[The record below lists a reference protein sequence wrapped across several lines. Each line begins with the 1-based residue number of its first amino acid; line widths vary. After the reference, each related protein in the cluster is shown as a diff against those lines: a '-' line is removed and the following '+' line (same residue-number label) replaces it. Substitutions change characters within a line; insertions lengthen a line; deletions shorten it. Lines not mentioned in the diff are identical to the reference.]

1 MPPHCGTVGGSA
13 MSWQAWFTLGVVA
26 LCFGLLARNRA
37 PPDIA
42 MAGGLTLLLVSG
54 VLTPAQALAGF
65 ANEGMVTVGVL
76 YVVVTGVRET
86 GGIGWIVQRVLGQP
100 RSTRHAQ
107 FKLMVPTAVI
117 SAFLNNTPV
126 VAMFIP
132 AVKDWAKRYRLS
144 VSSLMIPLSYA
155 AILGGTCTLIGT
167 STNLVVNGLLL
178 SETGLGGLAMFDI
191 ARIGVP
197 VLLVALVYVLVAS
210 KWLLPERQPVISQF
224 TNAREYTVQ
233 MLVEADSPL
242 IGQTITQAGLR
253 HLPGL
258 YLIEV
263 ERQGRAIPAVSP
275 DERLAGNDRLLFAGI
290 VESIVDLQKIRG
302 LQPATDQVLKI
313 DSPREERRL
322 IEAVVSN
329 TCPVVG
335 KSIREGRFRDVYN
348 AAIVGVARNGQRL
361 KEKIGD
367 IVLRAGDTLLL
378 VTRPSFVE
386 QQHNSRD
393 FFLVSLV
400 EDTAPMRHDKA
411 VTATVILLGM
421 VLVAASGLLSMLQA
435 AMLAAGLMIIT
446 RCTQGRIARR
456 AVDWQVLVVI
466 GASFGIGNALQTTGA
481 AQVIAAGL
489 ISLTGDT
496 PEYALAAVFIA
507 TALFTAVATNN
518 VAAVVMFP
526 IALATAKSLDASF
539 MPFAITIMMAASASF
554 ATPIGYQTNLMVY
567 GVGGYRFNDY
577 VRIGVP
583 LTVLVGLV
591 TVLLAPL
598 WWPF

>member
-1 MPPHCGTVGGSA
+1 
-13 MSWQAWFTLGVVA
+13 MSWEAWFTLAVVA
-26 LCFGLLARNRA
+26 LCFGLLVRNRA

-42 MAGGLTLLLVSG
+42 MAGGLTLLLISG

-76 YVVVTGVRET
+76 YVVVTGIRET
-86 GGIGWIVQRVLGQP
+86 GGIGWIVQKVLGQP
-100 RSTRHAQ
+100 RSLGHAQ
-107 FKLMVPTAVI
+107 LKMMVPTALM

-132 AVKDWAKRYRLS
+132 AVKDWAKRHRLS

-155 AILGGTCTLIGT
+155 AIIGGTCTLIGT

-178 SETGLGGLAMFDI
+178 SETGGAGLGMFDI
-191 ARIGVP
+191 ARVGVP
-197 VLLVALVYVLVAS
+197 ALLVALLYVVLAS

-224 TNAREYTVQ
+224 DNAREYTVQ
-233 MLVEADSPL
+233 MSVEANSPL
-242 IGQTITQAGLR
+242 VGTTITEAGLR
-253 HLPGL
+253 QLPGL

-263 ERQGRAIPAVSP
+263 ERRGRVIPAVP
-275 DERLAGNDRLLFAGI
+275 PEERLEADDRLLFAGV
-290 VESIVDLQKIRG
+290 VESIVDLHKIRG
-302 LQPATDQVLKI
+302 LRPATDQVLKI
-313 DSPREERRL
+313 DTPRDERRL

-335 KSIREGRFRDVYN
+335 KSIRQGRFRDVYN
-348 AAIVGVARNGQRL
+348 AAIVGVARNGQRI
-361 KEKIGD
+361 KQKIGD
-367 IVLRAGDTLLL
+367 IVLRPGDTLLL
-378 VTRPSFVE
+378 VTRPSFAE
-386 QQHNSRD
+386 QQRNSRD

-400 EDTAPMRHDKA
+400 EDTEPMRHDKA
-411 VTATVILLGM
+411 LAATLILLGM
-421 VLVAASGLLSMLQA
+421 VLLVASGLLSMLQA
-435 AMLAAGLMIIT
+435 AMLAAGLMIVT
-446 RCTQGRIARR
+446 RCTRGRIARR

-466 GASFGIGNALQTTGA
+466 GASFGIGTALQATGA
-481 AQVIAAGL
+481 AQTIAASL
-489 ISLTGDT
+489 IALTGDT
-496 PEYALAAVFIA
+496 PVYALASIYLI
-507 TALFTAVATNN
+507 TALFSAVITNN

-526 IALATAKSLDASF
+526 IALAAADTLQVSF
-539 MPFAITIMMAASASF
+539 TPFAISIMMAASASF

-577 VRIGVP
+577 LRMGVP

>member
-1 MPPHCGTVGGSA
+1 
-13 MSWQAWFTLGVVA
+13 MSWEAWFTLGVVA
-26 LCFGLLARNRA
+26 LCFGLLARNRT
-37 PPDIA
+37 PPDIT

-76 YVVVTGVRET
+76 YVVVTGFRET
-86 GGIGWIVQRVLGQP
+86 GGIAWIVQRVLGQP

-107 FKLMVPTAVI
+107 LRLMVPAAVI

-132 AVKDWAKRYRLS
+132 AVKDWAKRYGLS

-155 AILGGTCTLIGT
+155 AIVGGTCTLIGT
-167 STNLVVNGLLL
+167 STNLVVNGLLI
-178 SETGLGGLAMFDI
+178 SDTNLGGMAMFDI

-197 VLLVALVYVLVAS
+197 ALVVTLVYVVVAS
-210 KWLLPERQPVISQF
+210 KWLLPQRQPVISQF
-224 TNAREYTVQ
+224 SNAREYTVQ
-233 MLVEADSPL
+233 MSVAAHSPL
-242 IGQTITQAGLR
+242 IGESIAQAGLR

-258 YLIEV
+258 YLIEI
-263 ERQGRAIPAVSP
+263 ERKGRVIPAVSP
-275 DERLAGNDRLLFAGI
+275 DERLEKDDRLLFAGI

-302 LQPATDQVLKI
+302 LEPATDQVLKI

-329 TCPVVG
+329 SCPLVG
-335 KSIREGRFRDVYN
+335 KSIRDGRFRDVYN

-378 VTRPSFVE
+378 VTRPSFVD

-393 FFLVSLV
+393 FFLVSLL
-400 EDTAPMRHDKA
+400 EDTDPMRHDKA
-411 VTATVILLGM
+411 LTATLILLGM
-421 VLVAASGLLSMLQA
+421 VVVAASGVLSMLQA
-435 AMLAAGLMIIT
+435 AMLAAGLMILT
-446 RCTQGRIARR
+446 RCTRGRIARR

-481 AQVIAAGL
+481 AQVIAESL
-489 ISLTGDT
+489 IGITGDAPHYT
-496 PEYALAAVFIA
+496 LAAVFA
-507 TALFTAVATNN
+507 VTALFTAVATNN

-526 IALATAKSLDASF
+526 IALATAKALEISF
-539 MPFAITIMMAASASF
+539 MPFAATIMVAASASF

-577 VRIGVP
+577 MRIGIP
-583 LTVLVGLV
+583 LTLLIGLV
-591 TVLLAPL
+591 TVLIAPL

>member
-1 MPPHCGTVGGSA
+1 L
-13 MSWQAWFTLGVVA
+13 WQWNRVDVLGDMNWEAWYTLGVVGM
-26 LCFGLLARNRA
+26 CFGLLARNRA
-37 PPDIA
+37 PPDLT

-54 VLTPAQALAGF
+54 VLSPAQALAGF
-65 ANEGMVTVGVL
+65 ANEGMITVGVL

-86 GGIGWIVQRVLGQP
+86 GGIAWIVQKVLGQP

-107 FKLMVPTAVI
+107 LKLMVPTAI
-117 SAFLNNTPV
+117 FSAFLNNTPV

-144 VSSLMIPLSYA
+144 VSALMMPLSFA
-155 AILGGTCTLIGT
+155 AIVGGLCTLIGT
-167 STNLVVNGLLL
+167 STNLVVNGLLM
-178 SETGLGGLAMFDI
+178 SETELGSLGMFDI
-191 ARIGVP
+191 ARVGVP
-197 VLLVALVYVLVAS
+197 VLLVTLLFILVTS

-224 TNAREYTVQ
+224 SDAREYTVQ
-233 MLVEADSPL
+233 MSVEADSPL
-242 IGQTITQAGLR
+242 AGMTITEAGLR

-258 YLIEV
+258 YLIEI
-263 ERQGRAIPAVSP
+263 ERQGRVIPAVSP
-275 DERLAGNDRLLFAGI
+275 DERLEGGDLLLFAGI

-302 LQPATDQVLKI
+302 LVPATDQVTKI

-329 TCPVVG
+329 TCPMVG
-335 KSIREGRFRDVYN
+335 KSIRDGRFRDVYN

-361 KEKIGD
+361 REKIGD

-400 EDTAPMRHDKA
+400 EDTGPVRHDKA
-411 VTATVILLGM
+411 LTAGLILLGM
-421 VLVAASGLLSMLQA
+421 VLAAAGGVLSMLEA
-435 AMLAAGLMIIT
+435 AMLAAGVMIIT
-446 RCTQGRIARR
+446 RCTRGRIARR

-466 GASFGIGNALQTTGA
+466 GASFGIGNALQSTGA
-481 AQVIAAGL
+481 AQAIAEGL
-489 ISLTGDT
+489 LSLTGDT
-496 PEYALAAVFIA
+496 PLLALGAVFAA
-507 TALFTAVATNN
+507 TALFSAVATNN

-526 IALATAKSLDASF
+526 IALATAGALQVSF
-539 MPFAITIMMAASASF
+539 MPFAITIMVAASASF
-554 ATPIGYQTNLMVY
+554 ATPIGYQTNLMVF

-577 VRIGVP
+577 LRIGVP
-583 LTVLVGLV
+583 LTVLAGLV

>member
-1 MPPHCGTVGGSA
+1 V
-13 MSWQAWFTLGVVA
+13 SWEAWFTLGVVA
-26 LCFGLLARNRA
+26 LCFGLLARNRT
-37 PPDIA
+37 PPDIT
-42 MAGGLTLLLVSG
+42 MAGGLTLMLVSG

-86 GGIGWIVQRVLGQP
+86 GGIAWIVQRVLGRP
-100 RSTRHAQ
+100 RSTPQAQ
-107 FKLMVPTAVI
+107 LRLMVPTAAI

-155 AILGGTCTLIGT
+155 AIMGGTCSLIGT
-167 STNLVVNGLLL
+167 STNLVVNGMLT
-178 SETGLGGLAMFDI
+178 SETDLGALGMFDI
-191 ARIGVP
+191 AWVGVP
-197 VLLVALVYVLVAS
+197 ALAVGLVYVVLAS

-224 TNAREYTVQ
+224 SNTREYTVQ
-233 MLVEADSPL
+233 MSVEAHGPL
-242 IGQTITQAGLR
+242 IGKTITEAGLR

-258 YLIEV
+258 YLIEI
-263 ERQGRAIPAVSP
+263 ERQGRVIPAVSP
-275 DERLAGNDRLLFAGI
+275 DERLQGGDHLLFAGI
-290 VESIVDLQKIRG
+290 VESIVDLQNIRG
-302 LQPATDQVLKI
+302 LQPATSQVLKI
-313 DSPREERRL
+313 DAPREERRL

-335 KSIREGRFRDVYN
+335 KTIRDGRFRDVYN

-367 IVLRAGDTLLL
+367 IVLHAGDTLLL

-393 FFLVSLV
+393 FFLVSPI
-400 EDTAPMRHDKA
+400 EDAQPMRHDKA
-411 VTATVILLGM
+411 LTATLILLGM
-421 VLVAASGLLSMLQA
+421 VSVAVSGLLSMLEA

-446 RCTQGRIARR
+446 RCTRGRIARR
-456 AVDWQVLVVI
+456 AIDWQVLVVI
-466 GASFGIGNALQTTGA
+466 AASFGIGNALQTTGA
-481 AQVIAAGL
+481 AQAIAEGML
-489 ISLTGDT
+489 SLTGDS
-496 PEYALAAVFIA
+496 PQYALAAVFAA
-507 TALFTAVATNN
+507 TALFTSIATNN

-526 IALATAKSLDASF
+526 IALATANALEASF
-539 MPFAITIMMAASASF
+539 MPFAMTLMMAASASF

-567 GVGGYRFNDY
+567 GVGGYRFGDY

-583 LTVLVGLV
+583 LTLLVGLV
-591 TVLLAPL
+591 TVLLAPV
-598 WWPF
+598 WWPFR

>member
-1 MPPHCGTVGGSA
+1 
-13 MSWQAWFTLGVVA
+13 MSWEGWFTLGVVA
-26 LCFGLLARNRA
+26 LCFGVLARNRA
-37 PPDIA
+37 PPDIT

-54 VLTPAQALAGF
+54 ILTPAQALAGF

-86 GGIGWIVQRVLGQP
+86 GGIAWIVQRVLGQP
-100 RSTRHAQ
+100 RSTQHAQ
-107 FKLMVPTAVI
+107 IRLMVPTAVI

-155 AILGGTCTLIGT
+155 AIVGGTCTLIGT
-167 STNLVVNGLLL
+167 STNLVVNGLLI
-178 SETGLGGLAMFDI
+178 SETDLVGLRIFDI
-191 ARIGVP
+191 AWVGVP
-197 VLLVALVYVLVAS
+197 ALLVTLVYVAVAS
-210 KWLLPERQPVISQF
+210 KWLLPERQPVMSQF
-224 TNAREYTVQ
+224 SNAREYTVQ
-233 MLVEADSPL
+233 MSVETAGPL
-242 IGQTITQAGLR
+242 IGKTITEAGLR

-258 YLIEV
+258 YLIEI
-263 ERQGRAIPAVSP
+263 ERQGRVIPAVSP
-275 DERLAGNDRLLFAGI
+275 DERLESNDHLLFAGI
-290 VESIVDLQKIRG
+290 VESIVDLQNIRG
-302 LQPATDQVLKI
+302 LQPATNQILKI
-313 DSPREERRL
+313 DTPREERRL

-329 TCPVVG
+329 TCPLVG
-335 KSIREGRFRDVYN
+335 KSIRDGRFRDVYN

-378 VTRPSFVE
+378 VTRPSFVA

-393 FFLVSLV
+393 FFLVSLI
-400 EDTAPMRHDKA
+400 EDAQPIRHDKA
-411 VTATVILLGM
+411 LTATLILLGM
-421 VLVAASGLLSMLQA
+421 VFVAVSGLLSMLQA

-446 RCTQGRIARR
+446 RCTRGRIARR
-456 AVDWQVLVVI
+456 AIDWQVLLVI
-466 GASFGIGNALQTTGA
+466 GTSFGIGNALQTTGA
-481 AQVIAAGL
+481 AQVIAESL
-489 ISLTGDT
+489 ISLTGDS
-496 PEYALAAVFIA
+496 PLYALTAVFTA

-526 IALATAKSLDASF
+526 IALATANSLEVSF
-539 MPFAITIMMAASASF
+539 MPFAMTIMMAASASF

-567 GVGGYRFNDY
+567 GVGGYRFSDY
-577 VRIGVP
+577 VRIGAP
-583 LTVLVGLV
+583 LTILIGLV

>member
-1 MPPHCGTVGGSA
+1 
-13 MSWQAWFTLGVVA
+13 MSWDAWFTLGVVA
-26 LCFGLLARNRA
+26 LCFGFLARNRT
-37 PPDIA
+37 PPDIT

-86 GGIGWIVQRVLGQP
+86 GGIAWIVQRVLGQP
-100 RSTRHAQ
+100 RSTQHAQ
-107 FKLMVPTAVI
+107 VRLMVPTAVI

-155 AILGGTCTLIGT
+155 AIIGGTCSLIGT
-167 STNLVVNGLLL
+167 STNLVVNGMLT
-178 SETGLGGLAMFDI
+178 SETDLGGLGMFDI
-191 ARIGVP
+191 AWVGVP
-197 VLLVALVYVLVAS
+197 ALVVTLVYVVVAS
-210 KWLLPERQPVISQF
+210 NWLLPERQPVISQF
-224 TNAREYTVQ
+224 SNAREYTVQ
-233 MLVEADSPL
+233 MTVEAHGPL
-242 IGQTITQAGLR
+242 IGKTITEAGLR

-258 YLIEV
+258 YLIEI
-263 ERQGRAIPAVSP
+263 ERQGRVIPAVSP
-275 DERLAGNDRLLFAGI
+275 EERLEGNDHLLFAGI
-290 VESIVDLQKIRG
+290 VESIVDLQNIRG
-302 LQPATDQVLKI
+302 LQPATTQVLKI
-313 DSPREERRL
+313 DAPREERRL

-335 KSIREGRFRDVYN
+335 KSIRDGRFRNVYN

-367 IVLRAGDTLLL
+367 IVLHAGDTLLL

-393 FFLVSLV
+393 FFLVSPI
-400 EDTAPMRHDKA
+400 EDAQPMRHDKA
-411 VTATVILLGM
+411 LTATLILLGM
-421 VLVAASGLLSMLQA
+421 VLVAVSGLLSMLEA

-446 RCTQGRIARR
+446 RCTRGRIARR
-456 AVDWQVLVVI
+456 AIDWQVLIVI

-481 AQVIAAGL
+481 AQVIAEGML
-489 ISLTGDT
+489 SVTGDS
-496 PEYALAAVFIA
+496 PQYALAAVFAA
-507 TALFTAVATNN
+507 TALFTSVATNN

-526 IALATAKSLDASF
+526 IALATADTLEASF

-567 GVGGYRFNDY
+567 GVGGYRFGDY

-583 LTVLVGLV
+583 LTLLVGVV

-598 WWPF
+598 WWPFR

>member
-1 MPPHCGTVGGSA
+1 V
-13 MSWQAWFTLGVVA
+13 SWEAWFTLAVVA
-26 LCFGLLARNRA
+26 LCFGLLVRNRA

-42 MAGGLTLLLVSG
+42 MAGGLTLLLISG

-76 YVVVTGVRET
+76 YVVVTGIRET
-86 GGIGWIVQRVLGQP
+86 GGIGWIVHKVLGQP
-100 RSTRHAQ
+100 RSLGHAQ
-107 FKLMVPTAVI
+107 LKMMVPTALM

-132 AVKDWAKRYRLS
+132 AVKDWAKRHRLS

-155 AILGGTCTLIGT
+155 AIIGGTCTLIGT

-178 SETGLGGLAMFDI
+178 SETGGTGLGMFDI
-191 ARIGVP
+191 ARVGVP
-197 VLLVALVYVLVAS
+197 ALLVVLLYVVLAS

-224 TNAREYTVQ
+224 DNAREYTVQ
-233 MLVEADSPL
+233 MSVEANSPL
-242 IGQTITQAGLR
+242 VGNTITEAGLR
-253 HLPGL
+253 QLPGL

-263 ERQGRAIPAVSP
+263 ERHGRVIPAVP
-275 DERLAGNDRLLFAGI
+275 PEERLEADDRLLFAGV
-290 VESIVDLQKIRG
+290 VESIVDLHKIRG
-302 LQPATDQVLKI
+302 LRPATDQVLKI
-313 DSPREERRL
+313 DTPRDERRL

-335 KSIREGRFRDVYN
+335 KSIRQGRFRDVYN
-348 AAIVGVARNGQRL
+348 AAIVGVARNGQRI
-361 KEKIGD
+361 KQKIGD
-367 IVLRAGDTLLL
+367 IVLRPGDTLLL
-378 VTRPSFVE
+378 VTRPSFAE
-386 QQHNSRD
+386 QQRNSRD

-400 EDTAPMRHDKA
+400 EDTEPMRHDKA
-411 VTATVILLGM
+411 LAATLILLGM
-421 VLVAASGLLSMLQA
+421 VLLAASGLLSMLQA
-435 AMLAAGLMIIT
+435 AMLAAGLMIVT
-446 RCTQGRIARR
+446 RCTRGRIARR

-466 GASFGIGNALQTTGA
+466 GASFGIGTALQATGA
-481 AQVIAAGL
+481 AQTIAASL
-489 ISLTGDT
+489 IALTGDT
-496 PEYALAAVFIA
+496 PVYALASIYLTTAVFS
-507 TALFTAVATNN
+507 AVITNN

-526 IALATAKSLDASF
+526 IALAAADTLQVSF
-539 MPFAITIMMAASASF
+539 TPFAISIMMAASASF

-577 VRIGVP
+577 LRIGVP
-583 LTVLVGLV
+583 LTALVGLV

>member
-1 MPPHCGTVGGSA
+1 
-13 MSWQAWFTLGVVA
+13 MSWDAWFTLGVVA
-26 LCFGLLARNRA
+26 LCFGFLARNRT
-37 PPDIA
+37 PPDIT

-86 GGIGWIVQRVLGQP
+86 GGIAWIVQRVLGQP
-100 RSTRHAQ
+100 RSTQHAQ
-107 FKLMVPTAVI
+107 VRLMVPTAVI

-155 AILGGTCTLIGT
+155 AIIGGTCSLIGT
-167 STNLVVNGLLL
+167 STNLVVNGMLT
-178 SETGLGGLAMFDI
+178 SETDLDGLGMFDI
-191 ARIGVP
+191 AWVGVP
-197 VLLVALVYVLVAS
+197 ALVVTLVYVVVAS

-224 TNAREYTVQ
+224 NNAREYTVQ
-233 MLVEADSPL
+233 MTVEAHGPL
-242 IGQTITQAGLR
+242 IGKTITEAGLR

-258 YLIEV
+258 YLIEI
-263 ERQGRAIPAVSP
+263 ERQGRVIPAVSP
-275 DERLAGNDRLLFAGI
+275 EERLEGNDHLLFAGI
-290 VESIVDLQKIRG
+290 VESIVDLQNIRG
-302 LQPATDQVLKI
+302 LQPATTQVLKI
-313 DSPREERRL
+313 DAPREERRL

-335 KSIREGRFRDVYN
+335 KSIRDGRFRNVYN

-367 IVLRAGDTLLL
+367 IVLHAGDTLLL

-393 FFLVSLV
+393 FFLVSPI
-400 EDTAPMRHDKA
+400 EDAQPMRHDKA
-411 VTATVILLGM
+411 LTATLILLGM
-421 VLVAASGLLSMLQA
+421 VLVAVSGLLSMLEA

-446 RCTQGRIARR
+446 RCTRGRIARR
-456 AVDWQVLVVI
+456 AIDWQVLIVI

-481 AQVIAAGL
+481 AQVIAEGML
-489 ISLTGDT
+489 SVTGDS
-496 PEYALAAVFIA
+496 PQYALAAVFAA
-507 TALFTAVATNN
+507 TALFTSMATNN

-526 IALATAKSLDASF
+526 IALATADTLEASF

-567 GVGGYRFNDY
+567 GVGGYRFGDY

-583 LTVLVGLV
+583 LTLLVGVV

-598 WWPF
+598 WWPFR

>member
-1 MPPHCGTVGGSA
+1 
-13 MSWQAWFTLGVVA
+13 MSWDGWFALGVVA

-37 PPDIA
+37 PPDVTL
-42 MAGGLTLLLVSG
+42 AGGLTLLLVSG
-54 VLTPAQALAGF
+54 VLTPEQALAGF

-76 YVVVTGVRET
+76 YVIVSGVRET
-86 GGIGWIVQRVLGQP
+86 GGIGWIVQRVLGRP
-100 RSTRHAQ
+100 RSTQHAQ
-107 FKLMVPTAVI
+107 LRLMVPTAVI

-126 VAMFIP
+126 VAIFIP
-132 AVKDWAKRYRLS
+132 AVKDWAKRHQLS

-155 AILGGTCTLIGT
+155 AIAGGSCTLIGT
-167 STNLVVNGLLL
+167 STNLVVNGLLR
-178 SETGLGGLAMFDI
+178 SETNLGLAMFDI
-191 ARIGVP
+191 ARVGVP
-197 VLLVALVYVLVAS
+197 ALVVALVYVVVAS

-224 TNAREYTVQ
+224 SNAREYTVE
-233 MLVEADSPL
+233 MAVEADGPL
-242 IGQTITQAGLR
+242 IGKTITQAGLR

-263 ERQGRAIPAVSP
+263 ERQGRVIPAVSP
-275 DERLAGNDRLLFAGI
+275 DERLESNDRLLFAGI

-302 LQPATDQVLKI
+302 LKPATDQVLKI
-313 DSPREERRL
+313 DSPREEHRL

-348 AAIVGVARNGQRL
+348 AAIVGVARNGHRL
-361 KEKIGD
+361 KQKIGD

-400 EDTAPMRHDKA
+400 EDTEPMRHDKA
-411 VTATVILLGM
+411 LTATLILLGM
-421 VLVAASGLLSMLQA
+421 VVVAATGLLSMLQA
-435 AMLAAGLMIIT
+435 AMLAAGLMIVT
-446 RCTQGRIARR
+446 RCTRGRIARR
-456 AVDWQVLVVI
+456 AIDWQVLVVI

-481 AQVIAAGL
+481 AQVIAEGL
-489 ISLTGDT
+489 IALTGDS
-496 PEYALAAVFIA
+496 PRYALASVFVA

-526 IALATAKSLDASF
+526 MALATANALEASF

-567 GVGGYRFNDY
+567 GVGGYRFGDY

-583 LTVLVGLV
+583 LTILIGLV

>member
-1 MPPHCGTVGGSA
+1 
-13 MSWQAWFTLGVVA
+13 MSWDAWFTLGVVA
-26 LCFGLLARNRA
+26 LCFGLLARNRT
-37 PPDIA
+37 PPDIT
-42 MAGGLTLLLVSG
+42 MAGGLTLLLLSG

-86 GGIGWIVQRVLGQP
+86 GGIAWIVQRVLGQP
-100 RSTRHAQ
+100 RSTQHAQ
-107 FKLMVPTAVI
+107 VRLMVPTAVI

-155 AILGGTCTLIGT
+155 AIIGGTCSLIGT
-167 STNLVVNGLLL
+167 STNLVVNGMLT
-178 SETGLGGLAMFDI
+178 SETDLGGLGMFDI
-191 ARIGVP
+191 AWVGVP
-197 VLLVALVYVLVAS
+197 ALVVTLVYVVVAS

-224 TNAREYTVQ
+224 SNAREYTVQ
-233 MLVEADSPL
+233 MTVEAHGPL
-242 IGQTITQAGLR
+242 IGKTITEAGLR

-258 YLIEV
+258 YLIEI
-263 ERQGRAIPAVSP
+263 ERQGRVIPAVSP
-275 DERLAGNDRLLFAGI
+275 EERLEGNDHLLFAGI
-290 VESIVDLQKIRG
+290 VESIVDLQNIRG
-302 LQPATDQVLKI
+302 LQPATTQVLKI
-313 DSPREERRL
+313 DAPREERRL

-335 KSIREGRFRDVYN
+335 KSIRDGRFRNVYN

-367 IVLRAGDTLLL
+367 IVLHAGDTLLL

-393 FFLVSLV
+393 FFLVSPI
-400 EDTAPMRHDKA
+400 EDAQPMRHDKA
-411 VTATVILLGM
+411 LTATLILLGM
-421 VLVAASGLLSMLQA
+421 VLVAVSGLLSMLEA

-446 RCTQGRIARR
+446 RCTRGRIARR
-456 AVDWQVLVVI
+456 AIDWQVLIVI

-481 AQVIAAGL
+481 AQVIAEGML
-489 ISLTGDT
+489 SVTGDS
-496 PEYALAAVFIA
+496 PQYALAAVFAA
-507 TALFTAVATNN
+507 TALFTSMATNN

-526 IALATAKSLDASF
+526 IALATADTLEASF

-567 GVGGYRFNDY
+567 GVGGYRFGDY

-583 LTVLVGLV
+583 LTLLVGVV
-591 TVLLAPL
+591 TVMLAPL
-598 WWPF
+598 WWPFR

>member
-1 MPPHCGTVGGSA
+1 
-13 MSWQAWFTLGVVA
+13 MSWEAWFTLGVVA
-26 LCFGLLARNRA
+26 LCFGVLARNRA
-37 PPDIA
+37 PPDIT

-54 VLTPAQALAGF
+54 ILSPAQALAGF

-86 GGIGWIVQRVLGQP
+86 GGIAWIVQRVLGQP
-100 RSTRHAQ
+100 RSMQQAQ
-107 FKLMVPTAVI
+107 IRLMVPTAVI

-155 AILGGTCTLIGT
+155 AIVGGTCTLIGT
-167 STNLVVNGLLL
+167 STNLVVNGLLI
-178 SETGLGGLAMFDI
+178 SETDLGGLRMFDI
-191 ARIGVP
+191 AWVGIP
-197 VLLVALVYVLVAS
+197 ALLVTLVYVAVAS
-210 KWLLPERQPVISQF
+210 KWLLPERQPVMSQF
-224 TNAREYTVQ
+224 SNAREYTVQ
-233 MLVEADSPL
+233 MSVETNGPLV
-242 IGQTITQAGLR
+242 GNTITDAGLR

-258 YLIEV
+258 YLIEI
-263 ERQGRAIPAVSP
+263 ERQGRVIPAVSP
-275 DERLAGNDRLLFAGI
+275 DEQLAADDRLLFAGI
-290 VESIVDLQKIRG
+290 VESIVDLQNIRG
-302 LQPATDQVLKI
+302 LQPATNQILKI
-313 DSPREERRL
+313 DAPREERRL

-335 KSIREGRFRDVYN
+335 KSIRDGRFRDVYN

-378 VTRPSFVE
+378 VTKPSFVE

-393 FFLVSLV
+393 FFLVSLI
-400 EDTAPMRHDKA
+400 EDAQPIRHDKA
-411 VTATVILLGM
+411 LTATLILLGM
-421 VLVAASGLLSMLQA
+421 VLVAVSGLLSMLQA

-446 RCTQGRIARR
+446 RCTRGRIARR
-456 AVDWQVLVVI
+456 AIDWQVLLVI
-466 GASFGIGNALQTTGA
+466 GTSFGIGNALQITGA
-481 AQVIAAGL
+481 AQVLAESL
-489 ISLTGDT
+489 LSLTGDS
-496 PEYALAAVFIA
+496 PLYALAAVFTT

-526 IALATAKSLDASF
+526 IALATANALGVSF
-539 MPFAITIMMAASASF
+539 LPFAMTIMMAASASF

-567 GVGGYRFNDY
+567 GVGGYRFSDY

-583 LTVLVGLV
+583 LTILIGLI

>member
-1 MPPHCGTVGGSA
+1 V
-13 MSWQAWFTLGVVA
+13 SWEAWFTLAVVA
-26 LCFGLLARNRA
+26 LCFGLLVRNRA

-42 MAGGLTLLLVSG
+42 MAGGLTLLLISG

-76 YVVVTGVRET
+76 YVVVTGIRET
-86 GGIGWIVQRVLGQP
+86 GGIGWIVHKVLGQP
-100 RSTRHAQ
+100 RSLGHAQ
-107 FKLMVPTAVI
+107 LKMMVPTALM

-132 AVKDWAKRYRLS
+132 AVKDWAKCHRLS

-155 AILGGTCTLIGT
+155 AIIGGTCTLIGT

-178 SETGLGGLAMFDI
+178 SETGGTGLGMFDI
-191 ARIGVP
+191 ARVGVP
-197 VLLVALVYVLVAS
+197 ALLVVLLYVVLAA

-224 TNAREYTVQ
+224 DNAREYTVQ
-233 MLVEADSPL
+233 MSVEANSPL
-242 IGQTITQAGLR
+242 VGNTITEAGLR
-253 HLPGL
+253 QLPGL

-263 ERQGRAIPAVSP
+263 ERHGRVIPAVP
-275 DERLAGNDRLLFAGI
+275 PEERLEADDRLLFAGV
-290 VESIVDLQKIRG
+290 VESIVDLHKIRG
-302 LQPATDQVLKI
+302 LRPATDQVLKI
-313 DSPREERRL
+313 DTPRDERRL

-335 KSIREGRFRDVYN
+335 KSIRQGRFRDVYN
-348 AAIVGVARNGQRL
+348 AAIVGVARNGQRI
-361 KEKIGD
+361 KQKIGD
-367 IVLRAGDTLLL
+367 IVLRPGDTLLL
-378 VTRPSFVE
+378 VTRPSFAE
-386 QQHNSRD
+386 QQRNSRD

-400 EDTAPMRHDKA
+400 EDTEPMRHDKA
-411 VTATVILLGM
+411 LAATLILLGM
-421 VLVAASGLLSMLQA
+421 VLLAASGLLSMLQA
-435 AMLAAGLMIIT
+435 AMLAAGLMIVT
-446 RCTQGRIARR
+446 RCTRGRIARR

-466 GASFGIGNALQTTGA
+466 GASFGIGTALQATGA
-481 AQVIAAGL
+481 AQTIAASL
-489 ISLTGDT
+489 IALTGDT
-496 PEYALAAVFIA
+496 PVYALASIYLTTAVFS
-507 TALFTAVATNN
+507 AVITNN

-526 IALATAKSLDASF
+526 IALAAADTLQVSF
-539 MPFAITIMMAASASF
+539 TPFAISIMMAASASF

-577 VRIGVP
+577 LRMGVP
-583 LTVLVGLV
+583 LTALVGLV

>member
-1 MPPHCGTVGGSA
+1 
-13 MSWQAWFTLGVVA
+13 MSWEAWFTLAVVA
-26 LCFGLLARNRA
+26 LCFGLLVRNRA

-42 MAGGLTLLLVSG
+42 MAGGLTLLLISG

-76 YVVVTGVRET
+76 YVVVTGIRET
-86 GGIGWIVQRVLGQP
+86 GGIGWIVHKVLGQP
-100 RSTRHAQ
+100 RSLGHAQ
-107 FKLMVPTAVI
+107 LKMMVPTALM

-132 AVKDWAKRYRLS
+132 AVKDWAKCHRLS

-155 AILGGTCTLIGT
+155 AIIGGTCTLIGT

-178 SETGLGGLAMFDI
+178 SETGGTGLGMFDI
-191 ARIGVP
+191 ARVGVP
-197 VLLVALVYVLVAS
+197 ALLVVLLYVVLAS

-224 TNAREYTVQ
+224 DNAREYTVQ
-233 MLVEADSPL
+233 MSVEANSPL
-242 IGQTITQAGLR
+242 VGNTITEAGLR
-253 HLPGL
+253 QLPGL

-263 ERQGRAIPAVSP
+263 ERRGRVIPAVP
-275 DERLAGNDRLLFAGI
+275 PEERLEADDRLLFAGV
-290 VESIVDLQKIRG
+290 VESIVDLHKIRG
-302 LQPATDQVLKI
+302 LRPATDQVLKI
-313 DSPREERRL
+313 DTPRDERRL

-335 KSIREGRFRDVYN
+335 KSIRQGRFRDVYN
-348 AAIVGVARNGQRL
+348 AAIVGVARNGQRI
-361 KEKIGD
+361 KQKIGD
-367 IVLRAGDTLLL
+367 IVLRPGDTLLL
-378 VTRPSFVE
+378 VTRPSFAE
-386 QQHNSRD
+386 QQRNSRD

-400 EDTAPMRHDKA
+400 EDTEPMRHDKA
-411 VTATVILLGM
+411 LAATLILLGM
-421 VLVAASGLLSMLQA
+421 VLLAASGLLSMLQA
-435 AMLAAGLMIIT
+435 AMLAAGLMIVT
-446 RCTQGRIARR
+446 RCTRGRIARR

-466 GASFGIGNALQTTGA
+466 GASFGIGTALQATGA
-481 AQVIAAGL
+481 AQTIAASL
-489 ISLTGDT
+489 IALTGDT
-496 PEYALAAVFIA
+496 PVYALASIYLITAVFS
-507 TALFTAVATNN
+507 AVITNN

-526 IALATAKSLDASF
+526 IALAAADTLQVSF
-539 MPFAITIMMAASASF
+539 TPFAISIMMAASASF

-577 VRIGVP
+577 LRMGVP
-583 LTVLVGLV
+583 LTALVGLV

>member
-1 MPPHCGTVGGSA
+1 
-13 MSWQAWFTLGVVA
+13 MSWEAWFTLAVVA
-26 LCFGLLARNRA
+26 LCFGLLVRNRA

-42 MAGGLTLLLVSG
+42 MAGGLTLLLISG

-76 YVVVTGVRET
+76 YVVVTGIRET
-86 GGIGWIVQRVLGQP
+86 GGIGWIVHKVLGQP
-100 RSTRHAQ
+100 RSLGHAQ
-107 FKLMVPTAVI
+107 LKMMVPTALM

-132 AVKDWAKRYRLS
+132 AVKDWAKCHRLS

-155 AILGGTCTLIGT
+155 AIIGGTCTLIGT

-178 SETGLGGLAMFDI
+178 SETGGTGLGMFDI
-191 ARIGVP
+191 ARVGVP
-197 VLLVALVYVLVAS
+197 ALLVVLLYVVLAS

-224 TNAREYTVQ
+224 DNAREYTVQ
-233 MLVEADSPL
+233 MSVEANSPL
-242 IGQTITQAGLR
+242 VGNTITEAGLR
-253 HLPGL
+253 QLPGL

-263 ERQGRAIPAVSP
+263 ERHGRVIPAVP
-275 DERLAGNDRLLFAGI
+275 PEERLEADDRLLFAGV
-290 VESIVDLQKIRG
+290 VESIVDLHKIRG
-302 LQPATDQVLKI
+302 LRPATDQVLKI
-313 DSPREERRL
+313 DTPRDERRL

-335 KSIREGRFRDVYN
+335 KSIRQGRFRDVYN
-348 AAIVGVARNGQRL
+348 AAIVGVARNGQRI
-361 KEKIGD
+361 KQKIGD
-367 IVLRAGDTLLL
+367 IVLRPGDTLLL
-378 VTRPSFVE
+378 VTRPSFAE
-386 QQHNSRD
+386 QQRNSRD

-400 EDTAPMRHDKA
+400 EDTEPMRHDKA
-411 VTATVILLGM
+411 LAATLILLGM
-421 VLVAASGLLSMLQA
+421 VLLAASGLLSMLQA
-435 AMLAAGLMIIT
+435 AMLAAGLMIVT
-446 RCTQGRIARR
+446 RCTRGRIARR

-466 GASFGIGNALQTTGA
+466 GASFGIGTALQATGA
-481 AQVIAAGL
+481 AQTIAASL
-489 ISLTGDT
+489 IALTGDT
-496 PEYALAAVFIA
+496 PVYALASIYLI
-507 TALFTAVATNN
+507 TALFSAVITNN

-526 IALATAKSLDASF
+526 IALAAADTLQVSF
-539 MPFAITIMMAASASF
+539 TPFAISIMMAASASF

-577 VRIGVP
+577 LRMGVP
-583 LTVLVGLV
+583 LTALVGLV

>member
-1 MPPHCGTVGGSA
+1 
-13 MSWQAWFTLGVVA
+13 MSWEAWFTLGVVA
-26 LCFGLLARNRA
+26 LCFGLLARNRT
-37 PPDIA
+37 PPDIT

-76 YVVVTGVRET
+76 YVVVTGFRET
-86 GGIGWIVQRVLGQP
+86 GGIAWIVQRVLGQP

-107 FKLMVPTAVI
+107 LRLMVPAAVI

-132 AVKDWAKRYRLS
+132 AAKDWAKRHRLS

-155 AILGGTCTLIGT
+155 AIIGGTCTLIGT
-167 STNLVVNGLLL
+167 STNLVVNGLLI
-178 SETGLGGLAMFDI
+178 SETDLGGMAMFDI

-197 VLLVALVYVLVAS
+197 ALVVTLVYVVVAS
-210 KWLLPERQPVISQF
+210 KWLLPQREPVISQF
-224 TNAREYTVQ
+224 SNAREYTVQ
-233 MLVEADSPL
+233 MSVAAHSPL
-242 IGQTITQAGLR
+242 IGDSIAQAGLR

-258 YLIEV
+258 YLIEI
-263 ERQGRAIPAVSP
+263 ERKGRVIPAVSP
-275 DERLAGNDRLLFAGI
+275 DERLEKDDRLLFAGI

-302 LQPATDQVLKI
+302 LEPATDQVLKI

-329 TCPVVG
+329 SCPLVG
-335 KSIREGRFRDVYN
+335 KSVREGRFRDVYN
-348 AAIVGVARNGQRL
+348 AAIVGVARNGHRL

-378 VTRPSFVE
+378 VTRPSFVD

-393 FFLVSLV
+393 FFLVSLL
-400 EDTAPMRHDKA
+400 EDTDPMRHDKA
-411 VTATVILLGM
+411 LTATLILLGM

-481 AQVIAAGL
+481 AQVIAEAL
-489 ISLTGDT
+489 IGITGDAPHYT
-496 PEYALAAVFIA
+496 LAAVFA
-507 TALFTAVATNN
+507 VTALFTAVATNN

-526 IALATAKSLDASF
+526 IALATAKALEISF
-539 MPFAITIMMAASASF
+539 MPFAVTIMVAASASF

-577 VRIGVP
+577 MRIGIP
-583 LTVLVGLV
+583 LTLLIGLV

>member
-1 MPPHCGTVGGSA
+1 
-13 MSWQAWFTLGVVA
+13 MSWEAWFTLAVVA
-26 LCFGLLARNRA
+26 LCFGLLVRNRA

-65 ANEGMVTVGVL
+65 ANEGMITVGVL
-76 YVVVTGVRET
+76 YVVVTGIRET

-100 RSTRHAQ
+100 RSLGHAQ
-107 FKLMVPTAVI
+107 LKMMVPTALM

-132 AVKDWAKRYRLS
+132 AVKDWAKYHRLS

-155 AILGGTCTLIGT
+155 AIIGGTCTLFGT

-178 SETGLGGLAMFDI
+178 SETGGAGLGMFDI
-191 ARIGVP
+191 ARVGVP
-197 VLLVALVYVLVAS
+197 TLLVVLLYVVLAS
-210 KWLLPERQPVISQF
+210 QRLLPKRQPVISQF
-224 TNAREYTVQ
+224 ENAREYTVQ
-233 MLVEADSPL
+233 MSVEASSPL
-242 IGQTITQAGLR
+242 VGKTITEAGLR
-253 HLPGL
+253 QLPGL

-263 ERQGRAIPAVSP
+263 ERHGRVIPAVP
-275 DERLAGNDRLLFAGI
+275 PEEQLEGNDRLLFAGV
-290 VESIVDLQKIRG
+290 VESIVDLHKIRG
-302 LQPATDQVLKI
+302 LRPATDQVLKI
-313 DSPREERRL
+313 DTPRDERRL

-348 AAIVGVARNGQRL
+348 AAIVGVARNGHRIKQ
-361 KEKIGD
+361 KIGD
-367 IVLRAGDTLLL
+367 IVLRPGDTLLL
-378 VTRPSFVE
+378 VTRPSFAE
-386 QQHNSRD
+386 QQRNSRD
-393 FFLVSLV
+393 FFLVSMV
-400 EDTAPMRHDKA
+400 EDAEPMRHDKA
-411 VTATVILLGM
+411 LVATLILLGM
-421 VLVAASGLLSMLQA
+421 VLAATSGLLSMLQA
-435 AMLAAGLMIIT
+435 AMLAAGLMIVT
-446 RCTQGRIARR
+446 RCTRGRIARR

-466 GASFGIGNALQTTGA
+466 GASFGVGTALQTTGA
-481 AQVIAAGL
+481 AQTIAAQL
-489 ISLTGDT
+489 IALTGDT
-496 PEYALAAVFIA
+496 PVYALASVYVITAVFS
-507 TALFTAVATNN
+507 AVITNN

-526 IALATAKSLDASF
+526 IALAAADTLQVNL

-577 VRIGVP
+577 LRMGVP

>member
-1 MPPHCGTVGGSA
+1 
-13 MSWQAWFTLGVVA
+13 MSWEAWFTLGVVA
-26 LCFGLLARNRA
+26 LCFGVLARNRA
-37 PPDIA
+37 PPDIT

-54 VLTPAQALAGF
+54 ILTPAQALAGF

-76 YVVVTGVRET
+76 YVVVTGIRET
-86 GGIGWIVQRVLGQP
+86 GGIAWIVQRVLGQP
-100 RSTRHAQ
+100 RSTQHAQ
-107 FKLMVPTAVI
+107 LRLMVPTAVI

-132 AVKDWAKRYRLS
+132 AVKDWAKRYHLS

-155 AILGGTCTLIGT
+155 AIVGGTCTLIGT
-167 STNLVVNGLLL
+167 STNLVVNGLLI
-178 SETGLGGLAMFDI
+178 SETELGGLKMFDI
-191 ARIGVP
+191 AWVGVP
-197 VLLVALVYVLVAS
+197 ALLVAFLYIAVAS
-210 KWLLPERQPVISQF
+210 KWLLPERQPVMSQF
-224 TNAREYTVQ
+224 SNAREYTVQ
-233 MLVEADSPL
+233 MTVEPTGPL
-242 IGQTITQAGLR
+242 IGKTITEAGLR

-258 YLIEV
+258 YLIEI
-263 ERQGRAIPAVSP
+263 ERKGRVIPAVSP
-275 DERLAGNDRLLFAGI
+275 DERLESDDHLLFAGI
-290 VESIVDLQKIRG
+290 VESIVDLQNIRG
-302 LQPATDQVLKI
+302 LQPATNQIMKI
-313 DSPREERRL
+313 DAPREERRL

-335 KSIREGRFRDVYN
+335 KSIRDGRFRDVYN

-378 VTRPSFVE
+378 VTRPSFVA

-393 FFLVSLV
+393 FFLVSLI
-400 EDTAPMRHDKA
+400 EDAQPLRHDKA
-411 VTATVILLGM
+411 LTATLILLGM
-421 VLVAASGLLSMLQA
+421 VLVAVSGLLSMLQA

-446 RCTQGRIARR
+446 RCTRGRIARR
-456 AVDWQVLVVI
+456 AIDWQVLLVI

-481 AQVIAAGL
+481 AQVIAQSL
-489 ISLTGDT
+489 ISLTGDS
-496 PEYALAAVFIA
+496 PLYALAAVFTA

-526 IALATAKSLDASF
+526 IALATANALGVNF
-539 MPFAITIMMAASASF
+539 MPFAMTIMMAASASF

-567 GVGGYRFNDY
+567 GVGGYRFSDY

-583 LTVLVGLV
+583 LTILIGLI
-591 TVLLAPL
+591 TVLLTPL

>member
-1 MPPHCGTVGGSA
+1 
-13 MSWQAWFTLGVVA
+13 MSWEAWFTLGVVA
-26 LCFGLLARNRA
+26 LCFGVLARNRA
-37 PPDIA
+37 PPDIT

-54 VLTPAQALAGF
+54 ILTPAQALAGF

-86 GGIGWIVQRVLGQP
+86 GGIAWIVQRVLGQP
-100 RSTRHAQ
+100 RSTQHAQ
-107 FKLMVPTAVI
+107 IRLMVPTAVI

-155 AILGGTCTLIGT
+155 AIVGGTCTLIGT
-167 STNLVVNGLLL
+167 STNLVVNGLLM
-178 SETGLGGLAMFDI
+178 SETELGGLRMFDI
-191 ARIGVP
+191 AWVGVP
-197 VLLVALVYVLVAS
+197 ALLVALVYVAVVS
-210 KWLLPERQPVISQF
+210 KWLLPERQPVMSQF
-224 TNAREYTVQ
+224 SNAREYTVQ
-233 MLVEADSPL
+233 MSVETAGPL
-242 IGQTITQAGLR
+242 LGKTITEAGLR

-258 YLIEV
+258 YLIEI
-263 ERQGRAIPAVSP
+263 ERQGRVIPAVSP
-275 DERLAGNDRLLFAGI
+275 DERLESNDHLLFAGI
-290 VESIVDLQKIRG
+290 VESIVDLQNIRG
-302 LQPATDQVLKI
+302 LQPATNQILKI
-313 DSPREERRL
+313 DAPREERRL

-329 TCPVVG
+329 TCPLVG
-335 KSIREGRFRDVYN
+335 KSIRDGRFRDVYN

-378 VTRPSFVE
+378 VTKPSFVA

-393 FFLVSLV
+393 FFLVSLI
-400 EDTAPMRHDKA
+400 EDAQPMRHDKA
-411 VTATVILLGM
+411 LTATLILLGM
-421 VLVAASGLLSMLQA
+421 VFVAVSGLLSMLQA

-446 RCTQGRIARR
+446 RCTRGRIARR
-456 AVDWQVLVVI
+456 AIDWQVLLVI

-481 AQVIAAGL
+481 AQVIAEGL
-489 ISLTGDT
+489 ISLTGDS
-496 PEYALAAVFIA
+496 PLYALAAVFTA

-526 IALATAKSLDASF
+526 IALATANALGVSF
-539 MPFAITIMMAASASF
+539 MPFAMTIMMAASASF

-567 GVGGYRFNDY
+567 GVGGYHFSDY

-583 LTVLVGLV
+583 LTILIGAV

>member
-1 MPPHCGTVGGSA
+1 MLGD
-13 MSWQAWFTLGVVA
+13 MSWEAWFTLGVVV

-54 VLTPAQALAGF
+54 ILSPAQALAGF
-65 ANEGMVTVGVL
+65 ANEGMITVGIL

-86 GGIGWIVQRVLGQP
+86 GGIAWIVQKVLGQP

-107 FKLMVPTAVI
+107 LKLMLPTAVF

-144 VSSLMIPLSYA
+144 VSALMIPLSFA
-155 AILGGTCTLIGT
+155 AIVGGLCTLIGT
-167 STNLVVNGLLL
+167 STNLVVNGLLMT
-178 SETGLGGLAMFDI
+178 ETDLGGMGMFDI
-191 ARIGVP
+191 ARVGVP
-197 VLLVALVYVLVAS
+197 VLLVTLVFVVLTS
-210 KWLLPERQPVISQF
+210 KWLLPERQPVINQF
-224 TNAREYTVQ
+224 SDAREYTVQ
-233 MLVEADSPL
+233 MSVEAGSPL
-242 IGQTITQAGLR
+242 AGLTITEAGLR

-258 YLIEV
+258 YLIQI
-263 ERQGRAIPAVSP
+263 ERQGRVIPAVSP
-275 DERLAGNDRLLFAGI
+275 RERLEGNDLLLFAGI
-290 VESIVDLQKIRG
+290 VESIADLQKIRG
-302 LQPATDQVLKI
+302 LVPATDQVTKI

-329 TCPVVG
+329 TCPMVG
-335 KSIREGRFRDVYN
+335 KSIREGRFRDIYN

-361 KEKIGD
+361 REKIGD

-400 EDTAPMRHDKA
+400 EDAGPVRHDKA
-411 VTATVILLGM
+411 LTAALILLAM
-421 VLVAASGLLSMLQA
+421 VLAAAGGVFSMLEA

-456 AVDWQVLVVI
+456 AVDWQVLIVI
-466 GASFGIGNALQTTGA
+466 GASFGIGNALQSTGA
-481 AQVIAAGL
+481 AQAIAEGL
-489 ISLTGDT
+489 LSLTGDT
-496 PEYALAAVFIA
+496 PLYALASVFIA
-507 TALFTAVATNN
+507 TALFSAVATNN

-526 IALATAKSLDASF
+526 IALAAARTLDVNF
-539 MPFAITIMMAASASF
+539 MPFAVTIMVAASASF

-567 GVGGYRFNDY
+567 GVGGYRFSDY
-577 VRIGVP
+577 LRIGVP
-583 LTVLVGLV
+583 LTLLVGLV
-591 TVLLAPL
+591 TVLLAPV
-598 WWPF
+598 WWPFRY

>member
-1 MPPHCGTVGGSA
+1 MNSLLIRLGRAAWGATAFPSGFSMYKESHKKWPKRPILRAIGFWYYKRDSVVNSMNSYV
-13 MSWQAWFTLGVVA
+13 MSWEAWFTLGVVA
-26 LCFGLLARNRA
+26 LCFGLLARNRT
-37 PPDIA
+37 PPDIT

-76 YVVVTGVRET
+76 YVVVTGFRET
-86 GGIGWIVQRVLGQP
+86 GGIAWIVQRVLGQP

-107 FKLMVPTAVI
+107 LRLMVPAAVI

-132 AVKDWAKRYRLS
+132 AVKDWAKRYGLS

-155 AILGGTCTLIGT
+155 AIVGGTCTLIGT
-167 STNLVVNGLLL
+167 STNLVVNGLLI
-178 SETGLGGLAMFDI
+178 SDTNLGGMAMFDI

-197 VLLVALVYVLVAS
+197 ALVVTLVYVVVAS
-210 KWLLPERQPVISQF
+210 KWLLPQRQPVISQF
-224 TNAREYTVQ
+224 SNAREYTVQ
-233 MLVEADSPL
+233 MSVAAHSPL
-242 IGQTITQAGLR
+242 IGESIAQAGLR

-258 YLIEV
+258 YLIEI
-263 ERQGRAIPAVSP
+263 ERKGRVIPAVSP
-275 DERLAGNDRLLFAGI
+275 DERLEKDDRLLFAGI

-302 LQPATDQVLKI
+302 LEPATDQVLKI

-329 TCPVVG
+329 SCPLVG
-335 KSIREGRFRDVYN
+335 KSIRDGRFRDVYN

-378 VTRPSFVE
+378 VTRPSFVD

-393 FFLVSLV
+393 FFLVSLL
-400 EDTAPMRHDKA
+400 EDTDPMRHDKA
-411 VTATVILLGM
+411 LTATLILLGM
-421 VLVAASGLLSMLQA
+421 VLVAASGVLSMLQA

-481 AQVIAAGL
+481 AQVIAESTDRYYGRRA
-489 ISLTGDT
+489 
-496 PEYALAAVFIA
+496 ALHFGCGIR
-507 TALFTAVATNN
+507 
-518 VAAVVMFP
+518 
-526 IALATAKSLDASF
+526 
-539 MPFAITIMMAASASF
+539 
-554 ATPIGYQTNLMVY
+554 
-567 GVGGYRFNDY
+567 GYRAVHGGGDQ
-577 VRIGVP
+577 
-583 LTVLVGLV
+583 
-591 TVLLAPL
+591 
-598 WWPF
+598 